1 MAANWKGKGVSPD
14 AFVGIRITSPSV
26 RESLKHIQESI
37 VKKNGKLEGAMVSLN
52 TLHITLMVIKLE
64 DNKERIEKYF

>member
-1 MAANWKGKGVSPD
+1 MATNSKGKGVSPD

-64 DNKERIEKYF
+64 DNKERIEK